1 LFTLL
6 AIGFWLLAFWTFT
19 DSQQRTA
26 SPHLLIH
33 HFINMSYSKLILSAA
48 LTGAATSRLNCP
60 YIPYTP
66 VEIAEEAKRA
76 VDAGASIV
84 HIHAREDDGIPSWRT
99 EVFEQIQEEVRKRC
113 PDVIINY
120 STGAI
125 GLSVADRIKHLPV
138 VKPDM
143 AAFNMGSMNYA
154 IFSEKAKQFIW
165 NGVFENSFDTMIEV
179 VKTMTENNITP
190 EMECFDTGHIRN
202 AEPLRK
208 MGLLPANA
216 CYSLVMGVLGG
227 IPATT
232 ENLMHQ
238 ISQVPKDAF
247 WQVIAISRKQ
257 WQMAAVACTMGGNFR
272 VGLEDNF
279 YLPNNQM
286 AKSNGECVEWGV
298 KLANMMG
305 REVATIAETRQMLH
319 IPFVK

>member
-1 LFTLL
+1 M
-6 AIGFWLLAFWTFT
+6 A
-19 DSQQRTA
+19 DK
-26 SPHLLIH
+26 
-33 HFINMSYSKLILSAA
+33 KLILSAA
-48 LTGAATSRLNCP
+48 LTGAATNRSHCP

-66 VEIAEEAKRA
+66 KELGEEAKRA

-84 HIHAREDDGIPSWRT
+84 HIHAREDNGMPSWRT
-99 EVFEQIQEEVRKRC
+99 EVFEEITKEVRERC

-125 GLSVADRIKHLPV
+125 GLEPVDRIKHLPV
-138 VKPDM
+138 TKPDM

-154 IFSEKAKQFIW
+154 IFSKKAKQFFW

-179 VKTMTENNITP
+179 VKCMNENGITP

-202 AEPLRK
+202 AEPLRD
-208 MGLLPANA
+208 MGLLPDNA

-227 IPATT
+227 IPATP

-257 WQMAAVACTMGGNFR
+257 WQMAAIAASMGGNFR

-279 YLPNNQM
+279 YLPNGEM

-298 KLANMMG
+298 NLARMMG
-305 REVATIAETRQMLH
+305 REIASIEETRQMLN
-319 IPFVK
+319 IPLR

>member
-1 LFTLL
+1 M
-6 AIGFWLLAFWTFT
+6 AT
-19 DSQQRTA
+19 DKV
-26 SPHLLIH
+26 I
-33 HFINMSYSKLILSAA
+33 ISAA
-48 LTGAATSRLNCP
+48 LTGAATNRSHCP
-60 YIPYTP
+60 HIPYTP

-76 VDAGASIV
+76 VDAGAAIV
-84 HIHAREDDGIPSWRT
+84 HIHAREDNGMPSWCT
-99 EVFEQIQEEVRKRC
+99 EVFEAISKEVRERC

-125 GLSVADRIKHLPV
+125 GLSTADRIKHLPAT
-138 VKPDM
+138 KPDM

-154 IFSEKAKQFIW
+154 IFSKKQKQFFW
-165 NGVFENSFDTMIEV
+165 NGVFENSFDTMMAV
-179 VKTMTENNITP
+179 VKCMNENGITP

-202 AEPLRK
+202 AEPLRE

-227 IPATT
+227 IPATP

-238 ISQVPKDAF
+238 ISQVPKGEF

-257 WQMAAVACTMGGNFR
+257 WQMAAIACSMGGNFR

-279 YLPNNQM
+279 YLPNNEM

-298 KLANMMG
+298 KLARMMG
-305 REVATIAETRQMLH
+305 REPATIVETRAMLNIPLRENVQM
-319 IPFVK
+319 K

>member
-1 LFTLL
+1 MTDAKFLITKYLGEFLFKNNNE
-6 AIGFWLLAFWTFT
+6 
-19 DSQQRTA
+19 
-26 SPHLLIH
+26 
-33 HFINMSYSKLILSAA
+33 NMNKLILSAA
-48 LTGAATSRLNCP
+48 LTGAATTRAHCP
-60 YIPYTP
+60 AIPYTP
-66 VEIAEEAKRA
+66 KEIAEEAKRA

-84 HIHAREDDGIPSWRT
+84 HIHAREDNGQPTFRT
-99 EVFEQIQEEVRKRC
+99 EVFEQISAEVRALC

-125 GLSVADRIKHLPV
+125 GMSAKERVAHLHTT
-138 VKPDM
+138 KPDM

-154 IFSEKAKQFIW
+154 IFSKKEKKFFW
-165 NGVFENSFDTMIEV
+165 NAVFENSFDTMSHV
-179 VKTMTENNITP
+179 VSVMNEHNIAP

-202 AEPLRK
+202 AEPLRD
-208 MGLLPANA
+208 MGLLPDNA

-227 IPATT
+227 IPATP

-238 ISQVPKDAF
+238 ISQVPQGAH

-257 WQMAAVACTMGGNFR
+257 WQMAAIACTMGGSFR

-298 KLANMMG
+298 KLATMMG
-305 REVATIAETRQMLH
+305 REVASIAEAREMLN
-319 IPFVK
+319 IPIR